1 MFLQKNKILVVLR
14 VGDCGNTMELNDSKK
29 HSLIFLF
36 AFVAAGTIIATL
48 VFPFWNLIREDVFE
62 EVEILSNEKGTCY
75 AETKDLVP
83 KTIENCSAQ
92 PGDKVTIKFGRDLAW
107 AEIVNPEE

>member
-1 MFLQKNKILVVLR
+1 
-14 VGDCGNTMELNDSKK
+14 MELNDSKK
-29 HSLIFLF
+29 YGLVFLF
-36 AFVAAGTIIATL
+36 AFVTAGLVIATL

-62 EVEILSNEKGTCY
+62 EVEILSNVDGLCY
-75 AETKDLVP
+75 VDTNDLVP
-83 KTIENCSAQ
+83 KTIENCDAQ